1 MRVLVVGG
9 AGFVGSH
16 LVRRC
21 VAEGHHVD
29 VVARPSSDISR
40 LTPVLA
46 SIGLHRLSLLDAA
59 AVGQCLAETR
69 PTHIFYLVGATKRR
83 HEPGVAQAALEEAT
97 GFLTLAQESGRA
109 TSRIRCF
116 VRTGSIAEY
125 GVARVPFREG
135 QREHPDNGYAAAIVA
150 GTYYAQAL
158 APQLP
163 FPLIT
168 ARLALVYGPG
178 QAPDFLVPSL
188 VASCTSGQ
196 PIKLGR
202 PLDRRDLI
210 HVSDAVDALYRMAT
224 AGLPGGEIVNVGSGE
239 AVGVAELAA
248 IVAALAGADS
258 KLVQCSAQSDPVT
271 LQLSSKRAEQ
281 LMGWR
286 PRIDIVSGIKG
297 LIAECRRG
305 ARVAAA

>member
-9 AGFVGSH
+9 AGFVGAH

-21 VAEGHHVD
+21 IAEGHHVD

-40 LTPVLA
+40 LTAVLT

-59 AVGQCLAETR
+59 AVSHCLSETR

-83 HEPGVAQAALEEAT
+83 HEPGVSQAALEEAT
-97 GFLTLAQESGRA
+97 GFLTLVQEAAKVTG
-109 TSRIRCF
+109 RIRCF

-125 GVARVPFREG
+125 GVARVPFQEG

-188 VASCTSGQ
+188 VASCTSGTS
-196 PIKLGR
+196 IKLRR

-210 HVSDAVDALYRMAT
+210 HVSDAADALYRMGT

-248 IVAALAGADS
+248 MVAALAGADPN
-258 KLVQCSAQSDPVT
+258 LVQCSAQSDPVT
-271 LQLSSKRAEQ
+271 LQLSSARVEQ
-281 LMGWR
+281 LIGWR
-286 PRIDIVSGIKG
+286 PRIDIASGIKG